1 MRQVKSGA
9 WIAAIALFIVIFT
22 GCGPRTRRAGVDGL
36 FNAAGDV
43 ALQFSEPP
51 STIRPIHIT
60 GISLAAEAD
69 ERFGI
74 RVFGGI
80 QTQARGDPSSL
91 NPNTGQTYEYPRG
104 NVLERLTDFNNPV
117 LFVDINYIA
126 ELDDNFWLEL
136 FIGSVPGISNGFPT
150 PMPVGNA
157 SFKDYEL
164 TLDRGFVVVGAS
176 GLMRIGSG
184 RFARVY
190 GGLGLN
196 AYFSEAPGQQETFG
210 ATMMLSMDLSSSE
223 NVSLS
228 LDAKY
233 WLMDFGQQEY
243 LLVGGNLAFRY

>member
-1 MRQVKSGA
+1 MRQVKNGA
-9 WIAAIALFIVIFT
+9 WIAAVALFITILT
-22 GCGPRTRRAGVDGL
+22 GCGPRTRPAGVDGL

-74 RVFGGI
+74 RFFGGI
-80 QTQARGDPSSL
+80 QTVARGDPSKL
-91 NPNTGQTYEYPRG
+91 NPNTGQTYEYPSG
-104 NVLERLTDFNNPV
+104 NMLERLADLNNPV

-136 FIGSVPGISNGFPT
+136 FIGSVPAISNGFPM
-150 PMPVGNA
+150 PMPTGKA
-157 SFKDYEL
+157 FEDYEL
-164 TLDRGFVVVGAS
+164 RLDRGFFVLGAS

-184 RFARVY
+184 RIARLY

-196 AYFSEAPGQQETFG
+196 IYFSDAPGWQETFG

-233 WLMDFGQQEY
+233 WLMNFGQQEY
-243 LLVGGNLAFRY
+243 LLIGGNLAFRY